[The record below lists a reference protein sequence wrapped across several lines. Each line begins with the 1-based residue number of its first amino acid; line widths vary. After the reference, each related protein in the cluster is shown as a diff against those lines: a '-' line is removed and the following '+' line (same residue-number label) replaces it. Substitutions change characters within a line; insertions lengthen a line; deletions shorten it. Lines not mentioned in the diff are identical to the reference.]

1 MMLKKI
7 WIIAAA
13 AVLTAVIVSG
23 FVVPALQAQQ
33 EPASSVPSVPGEVL
47 YYLGI
52 SEGRAA
58 VYDRDRFTVL
68 TRLDTPLRTLP
79 AEDRARLSRGI
90 PVYSEEE
97 LQQYLED
104 YS

>member
-1 MMLKKI
+1 MLKKI
-7 WIIAAA
+7 WIVTAV
-13 AVLTAVIVSG
+13 AVLSAVLITG
-23 FVVPALQAQQ
+23 WLVPALQAQQ
-33 EPASSVPSVPGEVL
+33 APPPPAPSDPGEAL

-79 AEDRARLSRGI
+79 AEDRARLSQGI
-90 PVYSEEE
+90 PIYSEEE